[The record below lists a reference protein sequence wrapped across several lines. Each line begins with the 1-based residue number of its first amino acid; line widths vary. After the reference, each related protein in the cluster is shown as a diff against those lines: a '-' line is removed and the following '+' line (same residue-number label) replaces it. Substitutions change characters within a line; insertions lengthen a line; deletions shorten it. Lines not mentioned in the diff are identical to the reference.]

1 MRYLFLAAAAVMS
14 PGLAGAQQCSGSA
27 TAFRCIEPDGTV
39 SETIIRGPMTT
50 VKGTDPATGES
61 WENVSRKTGK
71 LTKTTGRAAD
81 GSKWEWTSQTIGGRT
96 FTHGVDSKGRS
107 FSYYCDQFRCY

>member
-1 MRYLFLAAAAVMS
+1 MRHLLIAAVLIA
-14 PGLAGAQQCSGSA
+14 PGVAGAQQCSGSKN
-27 TAFRCIEPDGTV
+27 AFRCIEPDGTV

-50 VKGTDPATGES
+50 VKGTDPTTGES
-61 WENVSRKTGK
+61 WENVSRTSGK

-96 FTHGVDSKGRS
+96 FTHGVDSKGNA